1 MDDLATEDRFYLS
14 DGYKRSV
21 LEHMSLP
28 QLLDTLLIHPTV
40 YVSPSYRD
48 TGLTASYSFKPLS
61 NLVYTR
67 DQQVLSA
74 VWTRLLRGFAVTS
87 ARAFERGQSKR
98 TCQHGCLLWIVHA
111 MPLHHAKDASVAD
124 GLPASLCP
132 VPADGAALVAQITT
146 CKGIVMAR
154 LRSTVRELEVALM
167 RFCFEKLGAPTKPSS
182 GQPLSWHAWDEV
194 AGR

>member
-1 MDDLATEDRFYLS
+1 MEDRFYLS

-28 QLLDTLLIHPTV
+28 QLLDTLLIHATV
-40 YVSPSYRD
+40 YISPSYRD

-67 DQQVLSA
+67 DQQASLARIDCTQSSQTLSA
-74 VWTRLLRGFAVTS
+74 QASSLS
-87 ARAFERGQSKR
+87 ACSG
-98 TCQHGCLLWIVHA
+98 WY
-111 MPLHHAKDASVAD
+111 M
-124 GLPASLCP
+124 SLCIARCSGCCP
-132 VPADGAALVAQITT
+132 CARCGGPACADRPLLSAQITT

-167 RFCFEKLGAPTKPSS
+167 RFCFEKLGA
-182 GQPLSWHAWDEV
+182 Q
-194 AGR
+194 AGGVWWFSESMC

>member
-1 MDDLATEDRFYLS
+1 MDDLAVEDRFYLS

-67 DQQVLSA
+67 DQQVPPHRRVAWLPGINSLS
-74 VWTRLLRGFAVTS
+74 RDLPGGLLMT
-87 ARAFERGQSKR
+87 
-98 TCQHGCLLWIVHA
+98 CLLAPQNAILEGNVLLLYLDCSSCWWSGVL
-111 MPLHHAKDASVAD
+111 MP
-124 GLPASLCP
+124 
-132 VPADGAALVAQITT
+132 
-146 CKGIVMAR
+146 
-154 LRSTVRELEVALM
+154 
-167 RFCFEKLGAPTKPSS
+167 
-182 GQPLSWHAWDEV
+182 
-194 AGR
+194 